1 MKLHNFFRSS
11 ASWRV
16 RIALNLK
23 GLDYDY
29 RSVHLRRN
37 GGEQFTPDFRGINP
51 QSLVP
56 ALDDGEHTLTQ
67 SLAIIEYLDELH
79 PAPPVLPRNAHER
92 ARVRS
97 LALSIACDLHP
108 LNNLRVLKY
117 LAEKLGTSDEARSK
131 WYQHWVA
138 LELSAFETELAGSRH
153 TGRFCHGNTPTLA
166 DCCLIP
172 QLYQARRFNCDVS
185 GYPTLLRIEETCN
198 EMPAFARAA
207 PERQPDAET

>member
-23 GLDYDY
+23 GLDYEY
-29 RSVHLRRN
+29 LSVHLRRN
-37 GGEQFTPDFRGINP
+37 GGEQFTPDFRGLNP

-56 ALDDGEHTLTQ
+56 VLDDGEHKLSQ
-67 SLAIIEYLDELH
+67 SLAIIEYLDEVYST
-79 PAPPVLPRNAHER
+79 PPLLPQNPLER

-97 LALSIACDLHP
+97 LALGIACDLHP

-117 LAEKLGTSDEARSK
+117 LTEQLNASDQAKSE

-138 LELSAFETELAGSRH
+138 LGLSAFEAELAGSRH

-166 DCCLIP
+166 DCCLVP
-172 QLYQARRFNCDVS
+172 QLYQARRFECDVS
-185 GYPTLLRIEETCN
+185 GYPTMLRIEEACN
-198 EMPAFARAA
+198 QLPAFERAA
-207 PERQPDAET
+207 PARQPDAEA